1 MPRNHIHGFTLIE
14 LIAVIVLIS
23 IVSLSANSYFS
34 GISSVST
41 QTLKTELLHS
51 LRLTQIRAMNR
62 NGFCNRWLINEHR
75 AQQIDLDKKP
85 DNCSTAFPNTQKSD
99 VYLENEDVTYVASL
113 AKYNAVFALKVDSN
127 LITPTTPYALDF
139 DSIGRVK
146 QCSNTRCEIIIYGIS
161 TQKICIETEG
171 YIHAC

>member
-1 MPRNHIHGFTLIE
+1 MTRNHTSGFTLIE

-75 AQQIDLDKKP
+75 AQQVGLDETP
-85 DNCSTAFPNTQKSD
+85 ENCSSVFPNTQKSNE
-99 VYLENEDVTYVASL
+99 YLENQDDTYVASL
-113 AKYNAVFALKVDSN
+113 AKYNAVFALKVNSN
-127 LITPTTPYALDF
+127 LITPIIPYALDF
-139 DSIGRVK
+139 DSIGRVT
-146 QCSNTRCEIIIYGIS
+146 QCTNTRCEIIIYGSS
-161 TQKICIETEG
+161 TQTICIETEG